1 MILRA
6 LSSYST
12 TNGGWVD
19 AHPKSSLRARVA
31 AFAATGVA
39 FAVGMTALLS
49 FFAVSGTIKQNELLE
64 LDARTVALMRQ
75 ARDIIDG
82 TEVNVEDAKEDLEVN
97 LREQRIGELVT
108 HFRMDNPGYLV
119 AVSPGLREP
128 FIGDALPIDKLAGPE
143 QEPDWLH
150 LDFTG
155 EWVSVL
161 RSDEATVALGRSS
174 RTLSL
179 MENRLTATLMG
190 IVGLGTFVAT
200 LTGLLIARVTVRP
213 LERLRRSI
221 DGVVSTEE
229 IEPIEVIGNDEYGR
243 LTESINEMMETLNDS
258 RVRQSQLVAD
268 AGHELRTPLTS
279 MRTNIELLMM
289 LHRTGQ
295 VGTMSSEDLMDLEN
309 DVIAQMQEMST
320 LIGDLVDLAR
330 EGAPEQELQ
339 PARLDEIIADSL
351 ERVKRRRPD
360 VEFRVRLDPWVINAD
375 VPALSRA
382 PVNLLDNAAKWSPPG
397 GVVRVSL
404 RAAQRR
410 AVLIIDDSGPG
421 IPPEEREK
429 VFERFYRAAESRAM
443 PGSGLGLA
451 ITRQVLER
459 HGASISVDESDDG
472 GTRIRIIFPG
482 NRPTDEPSQ

>member
-1 MILRA
+1 MILRVRRGA
-6 LSSYST
+6 SAPNEGAAEDT
-12 TNGGWVD
+12 TQ
-19 AHPKSSLRARVA
+19 SSLRGRVA
-31 AFAATGVA
+31 AYAAAGVTV
-39 FAVGMTALLS
+39 AVGMTALFS
-49 FFAVSGTIKQNELLE
+49 YFAVSGAIKQNELLE
-64 LDARTVALMRQ
+64 LDSRTVSLMRQ
-75 ARDIIDG
+75 TRDVLEEAETNKDDANR
-82 TEVNVEDAKEDLEVN
+82 EV
-97 LREQRIGELVT
+97 RFQELVD
-108 HFRMDNPGYLV
+108 HFRTDNPGYLA
-119 AVSPGLREP
+119 AVSPGVKEP
-128 FIGDALPIDKLAGPE
+128 FIGDALPIDRMAVQGQK
-143 QEPDWLH
+143 PDWAH
-150 LDFTG
+150 LEFQD

-161 RSDEATVALGRSS
+161 RAQGATVVLGMDSS
-174 RTLSL
+174 TYSL
-179 MENRLTATLMG
+179 MVSRLKATLIG
-190 IVGLGTFVAT
+190 IAGLGTLLAAFM
-200 LTGLLIARVTVRP
+200 GLIIARVTVRP

-229 IEPIEVIGNDEYGR
+229 LEPIEVIGQDEYGR
-243 LTESINEMMETLNDS
+243 LTESLNDMMETLKDS

-289 LHRTGQ
+289 LHRSGQ
-295 VGTMSSEDLMDLEN
+295 VDTMAPEDLADLEA
-309 DVIAQMQEMST
+309 DVMAQMEEMST

-330 EGAPEQELQ
+330 EDGPQQELQ
-339 PARLDEIIADSL
+339 PARLDEIISDSL
-351 ERVKRRRPD
+351 ERVQRRRPD
-360 VEFRVRLDPWVINAD
+360 VDFRVRLDPWLIDAD

-421 IPPEEREK
+421 IPAEEREK
-429 VFERFYRAAESRAM
+429 VFERFYRAPESRAM

-459 HGASISVDESDDG
+459 HGATISVDESDDG

-482 NRPTDEPSQ
+482 EPVTE

>member
-1 MILRA
+1 MILRVRRGA
-6 LSSYST
+6 SAPNEGAAEDT
-12 TNGGWVD
+12 TQ
-19 AHPKSSLRARVA
+19 SSLRGRVA
-31 AFAATGVA
+31 AYAAAGVTV
-39 FAVGMTALLS
+39 AVGMTALFS
-49 FFAVSGTIKQNELLE
+49 YFAVSGAIKQNELLE
-64 LDARTVALMRQ
+64 LDSRTVSLMRQ
-75 ARDIIDG
+75 TRDVLEEAETNKDDANR
-82 TEVNVEDAKEDLEVN
+82 EV
-97 LREQRIGELVT
+97 RFQELVD
-108 HFRMDNPGYLV
+108 HFRTDNPGYLA
-119 AVSPGLREP
+119 AVSPGVKEP
-128 FIGDALPIDKLAGPE
+128 FIGDALPIDRMAVQGQK
-143 QEPDWLH
+143 PDWAH
-150 LDFTG
+150 LEFQD

-161 RSDEATVALGRSS
+161 RAQGATVVLGMDSS
-174 RTLSL
+174 TYSL
-179 MENRLTATLMG
+179 MVSRLKATLIG
-190 IVGLGTFVAT
+190 IAGLGTLLAAFM
-200 LTGLLIARVTVRP
+200 GLIIARVTVRP

-229 IEPIEVIGNDEYGR
+229 LEPIEVIGQDEYGR
-243 LTESINEMMETLNDS
+243 LTESLNDMMETLKDS

-289 LHRTGQ
+289 LHRSGQ
-295 VGTMSSEDLMDLEN
+295 VDTMAPEDLADLEA
-309 DVIAQMQEMST
+309 DVMAQMEEMST

-330 EGAPEQELQ
+330 EDGPQQELQ
-339 PARLDEIIADSL
+339 PARLDEIISDSL
-351 ERVKRRRPD
+351 ERVQRRRPD
-360 VEFRVRLDPWVINAD
+360 VDFRVRLDPWLIDAD

-421 IPPEEREK
+421 IPAEEREK
-429 VFERFYRAAESRAM
+429 VFERFYRAPESRAM

-459 HGASISVDESDDG
+459 HGATISVDESDDG

-482 NRPTDEPSQ
+482 EPVME

>member
-1 MILRA
+1 MILRVRSGA
-6 LSSYST
+6 SAPSEGAAEDT
-12 TNGGWVD
+12 TQ
-19 AHPKSSLRARVA
+19 SSLRGRVA
-31 AFAATGVA
+31 AYAVAGVTV
-39 FAVGMTALLS
+39 AVGMTALFS
-49 FFAVSGTIKQNELLE
+49 YFAVSGAIKQNELLE
-64 LDARTVALMRQ
+64 LDSRTVALMRQ
-75 ARDIIDG
+75 TRDVLEEAETNKDDANR
-82 TEVNVEDAKEDLEVN
+82 EV
-97 LREQRIGELVT
+97 RFQELVD
-108 HFRMDNPGYLV
+108 HFRTDNPGYLA
-119 AVSPGLREP
+119 AVSPGVKEP
-128 FIGDALPIDKLAGPE
+128 FIGDALPIDRMAVQGQK
-143 QEPDWLH
+143 PDWAH
-150 LDFTG
+150 LEFQD

-161 RSDEATVALGRSS
+161 RAQGATVVLGMDSS
-174 RTLSL
+174 TYSL
-179 MENRLTATLMG
+179 MVSRLKATLIG
-190 IVGLGTFVAT
+190 IAGLGTLLAAFM
-200 LTGLLIARVTVRP
+200 GLIIARVTVRP

-229 IEPIEVIGNDEYGR
+229 LEPIEVIGQDEYGR
-243 LTESINEMMETLNDS
+243 LTESLNDMMETLKDS

-289 LHRTGQ
+289 LHRSGQ
-295 VGTMSSEDLMDLEN
+295 VDTMAPEDLADLEA
-309 DVIAQMQEMST
+309 DVMAQMEEMST

-330 EGAPEQELQ
+330 EDGPQQELQ
-339 PARLDEIIADSL
+339 PARLDEIISDSL
-351 ERVKRRRPD
+351 ERVQRRRPD
-360 VEFRVRLDPWVINAD
+360 VDFRVRLDPWLIDAD

-421 IPPEEREK
+421 IPADEREK
-429 VFERFYRAAESRAM
+429 VFERFYRAPESRAM

-459 HGASISVDESDDG
+459 HGATISVDESDDG

-482 NRPTDEPSQ
+482 EPVTE

>member
-1 MILRA
+1 MILRVRRGA
-6 LSSYST
+6 SAPNEGAAEDT
-12 TNGGWVD
+12 TQ
-19 AHPKSSLRARVA
+19 SSLRGRVA
-31 AFAATGVA
+31 AYAAAGVTV
-39 FAVGMTALLS
+39 AVGMTALFS
-49 FFAVSGTIKQNELLE
+49 YFAVSGAIKQNELLE
-64 LDARTVALMRQ
+64 LDSRTVSLMRQ
-75 ARDIIDG
+75 TRDVLEEAETNKDDANR
-82 TEVNVEDAKEDLEVN
+82 EV
-97 LREQRIGELVT
+97 RFQELVD
-108 HFRMDNPGYLV
+108 HFRTDNPGYLA
-119 AVSPGLREP
+119 AVSPGVKEP
-128 FIGDALPIDKLAGPE
+128 FIGDALPIDRMAVQGQK
-143 QEPDWLH
+143 PDWAH
-150 LDFTG
+150 LEFQD

-161 RSDEATVALGRSS
+161 RAQGATVVLGMDSS
-174 RTLSL
+174 TYSL
-179 MENRLTATLMG
+179 MVSRLKATLIG
-190 IVGLGTFVAT
+190 IAGLGTLLAAFM
-200 LTGLLIARVTVRP
+200 GLIIARVTVRP

-229 IEPIEVIGNDEYGR
+229 LEPIEVIGQDEYGR
-243 LTESINEMMETLNDS
+243 LTESLNDMMETLKDS

-289 LHRTGQ
+289 LHRSGQ
-295 VGTMSSEDLMDLEN
+295 VDTMAPEDLADLEA
-309 DVIAQMQEMST
+309 DVMGQMEEMST

-330 EGAPEQELQ
+330 EDGPQQELQ
-339 PARLDEIIADSL
+339 PARLDEIISDSL
-351 ERVKRRRPD
+351 ERVQRRRPD
-360 VEFRVRLDPWVINAD
+360 VDFRVRLDPWLIDAD

-421 IPPEEREK
+421 IPAEEREK
-429 VFERFYRAAESRAM
+429 VFERFYRAPESRAM

-459 HGASISVDESDDG
+459 HGATISVDESDDG

-482 NRPTDEPSQ
+482 EPVTE

>member
-1 MILRA
+1 MILRVRRGA
-6 LSSYST
+6 SAPNEGAAEDT
-12 TNGGWVD
+12 TQ
-19 AHPKSSLRARVA
+19 SSLRGRVA
-31 AFAATGVA
+31 AYAAAGVTV
-39 FAVGMTALLS
+39 AVGMTALFS
-49 FFAVSGTIKQNELLE
+49 YFAVSGAIKQNELLE
-64 LDARTVALMRQ
+64 LDSRTVSLMRQ
-75 ARDIIDG
+75 TRDVLE
-82 TEVNVEDAKEDLEVN
+82 EVETNKDDANREV
-97 LREQRIGELVT
+97 RFQELVD
-108 HFRMDNPGYLV
+108 HFRTDNPGYLA
-119 AVSPGLREP
+119 AVSPGVKEP
-128 FIGDALPIDKLAGPE
+128 FIGDALPIDRMAVQGQK
-143 QEPDWLH
+143 PDWAH
-150 LDFTG
+150 LEFQD

-161 RSDEATVALGRSS
+161 RAQGATVVLGMDSS
-174 RTLSL
+174 TYSL
-179 MENRLTATLMG
+179 MVSRLKATLIG
-190 IVGLGTFVAT
+190 IAGLGTLLAAFM
-200 LTGLLIARVTVRP
+200 GLIIARVTVRP

-229 IEPIEVIGNDEYGR
+229 LEPIEVIGQDEYGR
-243 LTESINEMMETLNDS
+243 LTESLNDMMETLKDS

-289 LHRTGQ
+289 LHRSGQ
-295 VGTMSSEDLMDLEN
+295 VDTMAPEDLADLEA
-309 DVIAQMQEMST
+309 DVMAQMEEMST

-330 EGAPEQELQ
+330 EDGPQQELQ
-339 PARLDEIIADSL
+339 PARLDEIISDSL
-351 ERVKRRRPD
+351 ERVQRRRPD
-360 VEFRVRLDPWVINAD
+360 VDFRVRLDPWLIDAD

-421 IPPEEREK
+421 IPAEEREK
-429 VFERFYRAAESRAM
+429 VFERFYRAPESRAM

-459 HGASISVDESDDG
+459 HGATISVDESDDG

-482 NRPTDEPSQ
+482 EPVTE

>member
-1 MILRA
+1 MILRVRRGA
-6 LSSYST
+6 SAPNEGAAEDT
-12 TNGGWVD
+12 TQ
-19 AHPKSSLRARVA
+19 SSLRGRVA
-31 AFAATGVA
+31 AYAAAGVTV
-39 FAVGMTALLS
+39 AVGMTALIS
-49 FFAVSGTIKQNELLE
+49 YFAVSGAIKQNELLE
-64 LDARTVALMRQ
+64 LDSRTVSLMRQ
-75 ARDIIDG
+75 TRDVLEEIEINKDEANR
-82 TEVNVEDAKEDLEVN
+82 EV
-97 LREQRIGELVT
+97 RFQELVD
-108 HFRMDNPGYLV
+108 HFRTDNPGYLA
-119 AVSPGLREP
+119 AVSPGVKEP
-128 FIGDALPIDKLAGPE
+128 FIGDALPIDRMAVQGQK
-143 QEPDWLH
+143 PDWAH
-150 LDFTG
+150 LEFQD

-161 RSDEATVALGRSS
+161 RAQGATVVLGMDSS
-174 RTLSL
+174 AYSL
-179 MENRLTATLMG
+179 MVSRLKATLIG
-190 IVGLGTFVAT
+190 IAGLGTLLAAFM
-200 LTGLLIARVTVRP
+200 GLIIARVTVRP

-229 IEPIEVIGNDEYGR
+229 LEPIEVIGQDEYGR
-243 LTESINEMMETLNDS
+243 LTESLNDMMETLKDS

-289 LHRTGQ
+289 LHRSGQ
-295 VGTMSSEDLMDLEN
+295 VDTMAPEDLADLEA
-309 DVIAQMQEMST
+309 DVMAQMEEMST

-330 EGAPEQELQ
+330 EDGPQQELQ
-339 PARLDEIIADSL
+339 PARLDEIISDSL
-351 ERVKRRRPD
+351 ERVQRRRPD
-360 VEFRVRLDPWVINAD
+360 VDFRVRLDPWLIDAD

-421 IPPEEREK
+421 IPAEEREK
-429 VFERFYRAAESRAM
+429 VFERFYRAPESRAM

-459 HGASISVDESDDG
+459 HGATISVDESDDG

-482 NRPTDEPSQ
+482 EPVTE

>member
-1 MILRA
+1 MILRVRRGA
-6 LSSYST
+6 SAPNEGAAEDT
-12 TNGGWVD
+12 TQ
-19 AHPKSSLRARVA
+19 SSLRGRVA
-31 AFAATGVA
+31 AYAAAGVTV
-39 FAVGMTALLS
+39 AVGMTALFS
-49 FFAVSGTIKQNELLE
+49 YFAVSGAIKQNELLE
-64 LDARTVALMRQ
+64 LDSRTVSLMRQ
-75 ARDIIDG
+75 TRDVLE
-82 TEVNVEDAKEDLEVN
+82 EVETNKDDANREV
-97 LREQRIGELVT
+97 RFQELVD
-108 HFRMDNPGYLV
+108 HFRTDNPGYLA
-119 AVSPGLREP
+119 AVSPGVKEP
-128 FIGDALPIDKLAGPE
+128 FIGDALPIDRMAVQGQK
-143 QEPDWLH
+143 PDWAH
-150 LDFTG
+150 LEFQD

-161 RSDEATVALGRSS
+161 RAQGATVVLGMESS
-174 RTLSL
+174 PYSL
-179 MENRLTATLMG
+179 MVSRLKATLIG
-190 IVGLGTFVAT
+190 IAGLGTLLAAFM
-200 LTGLLIARVTVRP
+200 GLIIARVTVRP

-229 IEPIEVIGNDEYGR
+229 LEPIEVIGQDEYGR
-243 LTESINEMMETLNDS
+243 LTESLNDMMETLKDS

-289 LHRTGQ
+289 LHRSGQ
-295 VGTMSSEDLMDLEN
+295 VDTMAPEDLADLEA
-309 DVIAQMQEMST
+309 DVMAQMEEMST

-330 EGAPEQELQ
+330 EDGPQQELQ
-339 PARLDEIIADSL
+339 PARLDEIISDSL
-351 ERVKRRRPD
+351 ERVQRRRPD
-360 VEFRVRLDPWVINAD
+360 VDFRVRLDPWLIDAD

-421 IPPEEREK
+421 IPAEEREK
-429 VFERFYRAAESRAM
+429 VFERFYRAPESRAM

-459 HGASISVDESDDG
+459 HGATISVDESDDG

-482 NRPTDEPSQ
+482 EPVTE

>member
-1 MILRA
+1 MILRVRRGA
-6 LSSYST
+6 SAPNEGAAKDT
-12 TNGGWVD
+12 TQ
-19 AHPKSSLRARVA
+19 SSLRGRVA
-31 AFAATGVA
+31 AYAAAGVTV
-39 FAVGMTALLS
+39 AVGMTALFS
-49 FFAVSGTIKQNELLE
+49 YFAVSGAIKQNELLE
-64 LDARTVALMRQ
+64 LDSRTVSLMRQ
-75 ARDIIDG
+75 TRDVLEEAETNKDDANR
-82 TEVNVEDAKEDLEVN
+82 EV
-97 LREQRIGELVT
+97 RFQELVD
-108 HFRMDNPGYLV
+108 HFRTDNPGYLA
-119 AVSPGLREP
+119 AVSPGVKEP
-128 FIGDALPIDKLAGPE
+128 FIGDALPIDRMAVQGQK
-143 QEPDWLH
+143 PDWAH
-150 LDFTG
+150 LEFQD

-161 RSDEATVALGRSS
+161 RAQGATVVLGMDSS
-174 RTLSL
+174 TYSL
-179 MENRLTATLMG
+179 MVSRLKATLIG
-190 IVGLGTFVAT
+190 IAGLGTLLAAFM
-200 LTGLLIARVTVRP
+200 GLIIARVTVRP

-229 IEPIEVIGNDEYGR
+229 LEPIEVIGQDEYGR
-243 LTESINEMMETLNDS
+243 LTESLNDMMETLKDS

-289 LHRTGQ
+289 LHRSGQ
-295 VGTMSSEDLMDLEN
+295 VDTMAPEDLADLEA
-309 DVIAQMQEMST
+309 DVMAQMEEMST

-330 EGAPEQELQ
+330 EDGPQQELQ
-339 PARLDEIIADSL
+339 PARLDEIISDSL
-351 ERVKRRRPD
+351 ERVQRRRPD
-360 VEFRVRLDPWVINAD
+360 VDFRVRLDPWLIDAD

-421 IPPEEREK
+421 IPAEEREK
-429 VFERFYRAAESRAM
+429 VFERFYRAPESRAM

-459 HGASISVDESDDG
+459 HGATISVDESDDG

-482 NRPTDEPSQ
+482 EPVTE